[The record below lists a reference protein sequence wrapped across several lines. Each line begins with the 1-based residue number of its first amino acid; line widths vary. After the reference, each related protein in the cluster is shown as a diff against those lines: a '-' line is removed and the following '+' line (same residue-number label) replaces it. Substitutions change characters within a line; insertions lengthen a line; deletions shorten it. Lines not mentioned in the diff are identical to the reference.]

1 MKALARLRGLE
12 RRELV
17 RMALPV
23 LALALIASVVTGRE
37 RPSQLPPEP
46 VARIDTRIV
55 AAPDA
60 DLDLSALE
68 RAAGVELA
76 AASANP
82 FARPAFDAPPPAA
95 AAAPEKP
102 AAPPLPF
109 TYLGKVIEDG
119 KLEVFL
125 ARGDDSFSVKRGSRI
140 GKEYRVDK
148 VTETAVTFTYLPLKT
163 KQVLDIPAIH

>member
-1 MKALARLRGLE
+1 RALRDRDAGVRHLSAASQLHRPGARGDSRALARPARHQARVTARRPGAGGAAHDAASGEAMKALARLRGLE

-82 FARPAFDAPPPAA
+82 FA
-95 AAAPEKP
+95 
-102 AAPPLPF
+102 
-109 TYLGKVIEDG
+109 
-119 KLEVFL
+119 
-125 ARGDDSFSVKRGSRI
+125 
-140 GKEYRVDK
+140 
-148 VTETAVTFTYLPLKT
+148 
-163 KQVLDIPAIH
+163 

>member
-119 KLEVFL
+119 KLSVFL
-125 ARGDDSFSVKRGSRI
+125 ARGGENLSVSPGDTI
-140 GKEYRVDK
+140 GGEYRVDA
-148 VTETAVTFTYLPLKT
+148 VTESEIRFTYLPLKT
-163 KQVLDIPAIH
+163 QQSLPL